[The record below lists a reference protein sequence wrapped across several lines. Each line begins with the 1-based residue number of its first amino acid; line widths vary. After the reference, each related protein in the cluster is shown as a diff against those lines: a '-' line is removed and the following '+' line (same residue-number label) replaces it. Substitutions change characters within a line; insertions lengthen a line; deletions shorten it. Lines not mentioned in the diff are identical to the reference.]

1 MRDHP
6 MPARPHARW
15 LAALPLLFILGA
27 LAGCSD
33 QRGESFMVRVDGS
46 STVFPITEAV
56 AEEFQRTQRVRTAV
70 GISGTGGGF
79 KKFCRGEVDLAEASR
94 PILQEE
100 IEACRAAGIDFIE
113 LPIAYDALTVVVH
126 PDNDFIDSLSVDE
139 LRTMWAPEAQNIVNR
154 WNQVNPAWPDRPLRL
169 YGAGSDSGTFDY
181 FTEAIMGKAKA
192 SRGDYTASEDD
203 NVIVRGVSGDIGALG
218 YFGFAYFVENQPD
231 IKAVPI
237 VASQGATAVLPSA
250 ENVMNGSYQPLSR
263 PLFIYVNARSANT
276 EIVRDFIDFYLQNS
290 EPLIREV
297 GFIPLPAEDQLAVIA
312 HWQARATGT
321 GFGGEPQVGVKVQD
335 LLRRP

>member
-1 MRDHP
+1 
-6 MPARPHARW
+6 
-15 LAALPLLFILGA
+15 
-27 LAGCSD
+27 
-33 QRGESFMVRVDGS
+33 
-46 STVFPITEAV
+46 
-56 AEEFQRTQRVRTAV
+56 
-70 GISGTGGGF
+70 
-79 KKFCRGEVDLAEASR
+79 
-94 PILQEE
+94 
-100 IEACRAAGIDFIE
+100 
-113 LPIAYDALTVVVH
+113 LTVVVH

-139 LRTMWAPEAQNIVNR
+139 LRTMWAPEAQNVVNR